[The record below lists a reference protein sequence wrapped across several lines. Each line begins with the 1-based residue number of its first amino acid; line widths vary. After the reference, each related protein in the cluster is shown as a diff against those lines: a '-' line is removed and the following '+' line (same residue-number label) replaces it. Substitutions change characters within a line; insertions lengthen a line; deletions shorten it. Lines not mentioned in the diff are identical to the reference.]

1 MDAESGN
8 RPKKT
13 LANLGQHAKAA
24 PSTPPDDLR
33 IRSVEIPVPNIMDI
47 LRRNEPP
54 KPISLRLERIR
65 SESDDE
71 LMKWLTTES
80 EHPGRPLD
88 EGTKMAITAEL
99 MRRHTKP
106 HTPSFVLLVASVVLA
121 LASLGYSIWQGQ
133 QAKSSPQDSATAP
146 QTTQPAASAAR

>member
-1 MDAESGN
+1 MDSESGN
-8 RPKKT
+8 RRPKKT

-24 PSTPPDDLR
+24 PSTPPDDLS

-65 SESDDE
+65 SESDDD

-99 MRRHTKP
+99 MRRQAARFERP
-106 HTPSFVLLVASVVLA
+106 AWWRDRNYLVGLVAAVGGVIA
-121 LASLGYSIWQGQ
+121 A
-133 QAKSSPQDSATAP
+133 AP
-146 QTTQPAASAAR
+146 IVWGWLTK